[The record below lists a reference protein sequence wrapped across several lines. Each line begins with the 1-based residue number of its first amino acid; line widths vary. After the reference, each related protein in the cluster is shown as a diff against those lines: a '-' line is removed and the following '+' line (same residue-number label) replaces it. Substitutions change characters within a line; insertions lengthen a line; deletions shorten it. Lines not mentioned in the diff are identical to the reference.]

1 VSPAS
6 RLMGSRGV
14 NVGVLM
20 KTRLT
25 SVMSAATLI
34 AWIALAFLVQPV
46 YAASSTSSDLA
57 KIDSFIR
64 AQLDESRIAGLALGI
79 VQGDQIV
86 HLQGFGKADDSG
98 RAVTPQTPFLIGSNS
113 KSFTAL
119 AVMQLMEAGSIRL
132 DAPIHKYLP
141 WFRVA
146 DPSASAMITVR
157 QLLNQ
162 TSGLSTYTGRSLL
175 IGSET
180 GTLEQ
185 AVRNLRTEA
194 IVSPVGTSYNYS
206 NANYMILGLL
216 VQTISQ
222 EPYGDYIEQHI
233 FRPLDMS
240 HSFTSQDRA
249 RRADLATG
257 YRYWFGLPVAF
268 DAPYLA
274 AALPAGGLISTAEDM
289 THYLAMY
296 LGGGTYH
303 GRALLSANGIAQME
317 RPPSQTADTNYGM
330 GWATGTV
337 GGVNVIWHSGDEPA
351 FHAGMVLVPNGG
363 WGIIVLENVNSGN
376 PLVASQIRVLE
387 NGVTRLLAGDQ
398 GTTGTGIGTV
408 YLLFD
413 LVVLIVIAVQI
424 WSLVRLLRR
433 RSRPEL
439 PLRGLLHALS
449 QGRQWVLPL
458 LWEIGVPVAIWLGLP
473 YQADA
478 SWGVLLLFAPD
489 LSAAVL
495 VVAGLFLL
503 TGLVRVVIAGLS
515 HSRQRQPRVSGMK
528 PHVDRRVAEV
538 QRLTASLTA
547 SPGDSVTHQHTR

>member
-1 VSPAS
+1 
-6 RLMGSRGV
+6 MGSRGV

-20 KTRLT
+20 KMRLA
-25 SVMSAATLI
+25 SVMSAATFI
-34 AWIALAFLVQPV
+34 TWIALASLVQPV

-64 AQLDESRIAGLALGI
+64 AQLDESRMPGLALGI

-86 HLQGFGKADDSG
+86 HLQGFGKADGSG

-119 AVMQLMEAGSIRL
+119 AVMQLVEAGSMRL
-132 DAPIHKYLP
+132 DAPVHNYLP

-146 DPSASAMITVR
+146 DPSASAVITIR

-162 TSGLSTYTGRSLL
+162 TSGLSTYTGRSALV
-175 IGSET
+175 GSET
-180 GTLEQ
+180 ETLEQ

-194 IVSPVGTSYNYS
+194 LVSPAGTSYNYS
-206 NANYMILGLL
+206 NANYMVLGLL
-216 VQTISQ
+216 LQTISQ

-233 FRPLDMS
+233 FRPLEMS
-240 HSFTSQDRA
+240 HSFTSQDQA

-257 YRYWFGLPVAF
+257 YRYWFGWPVAF
-268 DAPYLA
+268 DAPDLA

-296 LGGGTYH
+296 LGGGMYN
-303 GRALLSANGIAQME
+303 GRTLLSAAGIAQME
-317 RPPSQTADTNYGM
+317 RPPAQTAGTYYGM

-337 GGVNVIWHSGDEPA
+337 GGVNVIWHSG
-351 FHAGMVLVPNGG
+351 VLVPHGG

-387 NGVTRLLAGDQ
+387 NGVTRLVAGDQ
-398 GTTGTGIGTV
+398 GTTETGIGTV

-413 LVVLIVIAVQI
+413 LVVMIVIAVQV

-439 PLRGLLHALS
+439 PLRGLSHGLG

-478 SWGVLLLFAPD
+478 SWGVMLLFAPD
-489 LSAAVL
+489 LSAALL
-495 VVAGLFLL
+495 VAAGLFLL
-503 TGLVRVVIAGLS
+503 TGLVRVVIAMGHFMAL
-515 HSRQRQPRVSGMK
+515 
-528 PHVDRRVAEV
+528 DN
-538 QRLTASLTA
+538 ASL
-547 SPGDSVTHQHTR
+547 PM

>member
-1 VSPAS
+1 MLGSHGIALGM
-6 RLMGSRGV
+6 LM
-14 NVGVLM
+14 NA
-20 KTRLT
+20 RLT
-25 SVMSAATLI
+25 SVMPTAALVV
-34 AWIALAFLVQPV
+34 WLVLACWVQPAH
-46 YAASSTSSDLA
+46 AAPRTSTPEFA
-57 KIDSFIR
+57 QIDSYIQ
-64 AQLDESRIAGLALGI
+64 AQLVESRMPGLALGI
-79 VQGDQIV
+79 VHGDQIV

-98 RAVTPQTPFLIGSNS
+98 RAVTPQTPFFIGSNS

-119 AVMQLMEAGSIRL
+119 AVMQLVEAGKMQL
-132 DAPIHKYLP
+132 EAPVHEYLP

-146 DPSASAMITVR
+146 DPSASGLITVR

-162 TSGLSTYTGRSLL
+162 TSGLSTYAGRSLL
-175 IGSET
+175 VGSET
-180 GTLEQ
+180 KTLEQ
-185 AVRNLRTEA
+185 AVRDLRTEA
-194 IVSPVGTSYNYS
+194 LVSPVGTSYNYS
-206 NANYMILGLL
+206 NANYIVLGLL
-216 VQTISQ
+216 VQTMSQ
-222 EPYGDYIEQHI
+222 EAYGDYIERHVFQ
-233 FRPLDMS
+233 PLEMS
-240 HSFTSQDRA
+240 HSFTSQDPA

-274 AALPAGGLISTAEDM
+274 AALPAGGLVSAAEDM

-296 LGGGTYH
+296 LGDGTYH
-303 GRALLSANGIAQME
+303 GRALLSADGIAQME

-408 YLLFD
+408 YFLFD
-413 LVVLIVIAVQI
+413 LVVIIIIAVQV
-424 WSLVRLLRR
+424 WSLARLLRR

-439 PLRGLLHALS
+439 PLRGLSHGLG
-449 QGRQWVLPL
+449 QGRQWVMPL

-495 VVAGLFLL
+495 VVGGLFLL
-503 TGLVRVVIAGLS
+503 TGLVRLVSAGLS
-515 HSRQRQPRVSGMK
+515 YSRLRQPRISRMK
-528 PHVDRRVAEV
+528 PHV
-538 QRLTASLTA
+538 RLSR
-547 SPGDSVTHQHTR
+547 G

>member
-1 VSPAS
+1 
-6 RLMGSRGV
+6 MGSRGV

-64 AQLDESRIAGLALGI
+64 AQLDESRIPGLALGI

-119 AVMQLMEAGSIRL
+119 AVMQLVEAGSIRL

-175 IGSET
+175 VGSET

-222 EPYGDYIEQHI
+222 EPYGDYI
-233 FRPLDMS
+233 
-240 HSFTSQDRA
+240 
-249 RRADLATG
+249 
-257 YRYWFGLPVAF
+257 
-268 DAPYLA
+268 
-274 AALPAGGLISTAEDM
+274 
-289 THYLAMY
+289 
-296 LGGGTYH
+296 
-303 GRALLSANGIAQME
+303 
-317 RPPSQTADTNYGM
+317 
-330 GWATGTV
+330 
-337 GGVNVIWHSGDEPA
+337 
-351 FHAGMVLVPNGG
+351 
-363 WGIIVLENVNSGN
+363 
-376 PLVASQIRVLE
+376 
-387 NGVTRLLAGDQ
+387 
-398 GTTGTGIGTV
+398 
-408 YLLFD
+408 
-413 LVVLIVIAVQI
+413 
-424 WSLVRLLRR
+424 
-433 RSRPEL
+433 
-439 PLRGLLHALS
+439 
-449 QGRQWVLPL
+449 
-458 LWEIGVPVAIWLGLP
+458 
-473 YQADA
+473 
-478 SWGVLLLFAPD
+478 
-489 LSAAVL
+489 
-495 VVAGLFLL
+495 
-503 TGLVRVVIAGLS
+503 
-515 HSRQRQPRVSGMK
+515 
-528 PHVDRRVAEV
+528 
-538 QRLTASLTA
+538 
-547 SPGDSVTHQHTR
+547 